1 MVVVNL
7 TDMIRVS
14 VAELLSCHLNRHKH
28 FDIYSLLFIIYLVT
42 GSSDNIANSLLE
54 QFQSAR
60 ENLLTAEQLQEANE
74 IARVTGDRAKVATM
88 QAWQETKLAGS

>member
-1 MVVVNL
+1 L
-7 TDMIRVS
+7 Q
-14 VAELLSCHLNRHKH
+14 
-28 FDIYSLLFIIYLVT
+28 
-42 GSSDNIANSLLE
+42 E